1 MKQAFRVSGKHPQL
15 SIGWW
20 FYYGTLA
27 LCFPSRIQAETRKF
41 CDVWVL
47 VTAIGFSN
55 TSELADVRRV

>member
-27 LCFPSRIQAETRKF
+27 LCFPSRIQAETGEF

-47 VTAIGFSN
+47 VTAR
-55 TSELADVRRV
+55 L